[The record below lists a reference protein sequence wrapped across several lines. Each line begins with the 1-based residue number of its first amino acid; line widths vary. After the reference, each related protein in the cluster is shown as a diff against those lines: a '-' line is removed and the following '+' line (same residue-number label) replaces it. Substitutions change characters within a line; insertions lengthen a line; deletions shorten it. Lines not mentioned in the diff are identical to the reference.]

1 MEKSDKKRILT
12 RVLIVIAAL
21 TLLSCCFLGSTFAR
35 YVTSAGGSAQVNVAK
50 WDLSMTANGSTEVV
64 VGGDDARL
72 SPDDADWADD
82 GTDRI
87 HKHAG
92 ALAMT
97 IRNNG
102 DVAADVD
109 VTFSVKGYQD
119 TNSSWFTGWDAGKG
133 MTGGSEVPSELEAKT
148 TLKIQVAVTTSSTL
162 PAADA
167 SDWKDYGT
175 LSVKDVAAKGGVV
188 YVYIRAVWDTQDD
201 LGEATSDKID
211 TWLGENISAVVADIS
226 YSAVQASEL
235 PTPPPAP

>member
-35 YVTSAGGSAQVNVAK
+35 YVTNEDGTAQVKVAK
-50 WDLSMTANGSTEVV
+50 WDLSMAAEGSTEVV

-72 SPDDADWADD
+72 SPDAADFAD
-82 GTDRI
+82 GKNRI

-92 ALAMT
+92 ELAMT
-97 IRNNG
+97 ITNNG

-119 TNSSWFTGWDAGKG
+119 TSGRPFTNWSTDGIQGSGDA
-133 MTGGSEVPSELEAKT
+133 PSETEAT
-148 TLKIQVAVTTSSTL
+148 NTLKIQVAVTTSSTV
-162 PAADA
+162 PAEDA
-167 SDWKDYGT
+167 TDWKDYST
-175 LSVKDVAAKGGVV
+175 VSVNVAAKNGVV
-188 YVYIRAVWDTQDD
+188 YVYVRAVWETRDN
-201 LGEATSDKID
+201 LGEDISDKID

-226 YSAVQASEL
+226 YTATQSSEL
-235 PTPPPAP
+235 PTPPSSAP

>member
-21 TLLSCCFLGSTFAR
+21 TLLSCCFLGSTFAK
-35 YVTSAGGSAQVNVAK
+35 YVTNADGSAQVNVAK
-50 WDLSMTANGSTEVV
+50 WDLRMTANGSTEVV

-72 SPDDADWADD
+72 SPDVADFAD
-82 GTDRI
+82 GDRI

-97 IRNNG
+97 ITNNG
-102 DVAADVD
+102 EVAADVD

-119 TNSSWFTGWDAGKG
+119 TNGSWFANWSTSGIKNGEG
-133 MTGGSEVPSELEAKT
+133 VPSETEATT
-148 TLKIQVAVTTSSTL
+148 TLKIQVAVTTSLTL

-175 LSVKDVAAKGGVV
+175 VSVNNVAAKGGVV
-188 YVYIRAVWDTQDD
+188 YVYIRAVWDTMDD

-235 PTPPPAP
+235 PTT

>member
-35 YVTSAGGSAQVNVAK
+35 YVTNETGSAQVNVAK

-119 TNSSWFTGWDAGKG
+119 TNSSWFTGWSTNGIQDN
-133 MTGGSEVPSELEAKT
+133 EDVPSETEATT
-148 TLKIQVAVTTSSTL
+148 TLKIQVAVTKSSTL

-175 LSVKDVAAKGGVV
+175 LSVNDVAAKGGVV

-201 LGEATSDKID
+201 FGEATSDKID

-235 PTPPPAP
+235 PTPPPPAP

>member
-12 RVLIVIAAL
+12 RVLVVLAAL

-35 YVTSAGGSAQVNVAK
+35 YVTRANGSAQVNVAK

-64 VGGDDARL
+64 VGGNDARL
-72 SPDDADWADD
+72 SPDDADWAD
-82 GTDRI
+82 GKNRI

-109 VTFSVKGYQD
+109 VTFSVKGYQK
-119 TNSSWFTGWDAGKG
+119 TS
-133 MTGGSEVPSELEAKT
+133 GGSFTEWSTDGIQGNADAPSEEEATT
-148 TLKIQVAVTTSSTL
+148 TLKIQVAVTTSSSV
-162 PAADA
+162 PAENAT
-167 SDWKDYGT
+167 DWKDYGT
-175 LSVKDVAAKGGVV
+175 VPVNVAAGNGVV
-188 YVYIRAVWDTQDD
+188 YVYIRAVWDTLDD
-201 LGEATSDKID
+201 LGEDISDEID

-226 YSAVQASEL
+226 YTATQNSEMPD
-235 PTPPPAP
+235 PTPSAP

>member
-12 RVLIVIAAL
+12 RVLVVLAAL

-35 YVTSAGGSAQVNVAK
+35 YVTNADGSAQVNVAK
-50 WDLSMTANGSTEVV
+50 WDLIMTANGSTEVV
-64 VGGDDARL
+64 VGGDGAKL
-72 SPDDADWADD
+72 SPDAADWAD

-97 IRNNG
+97 ITNKG
-102 DVAADVD
+102 EVAADVD

-119 TNSSWFTGWDAGKG
+119 TNGSWFTGWSTSGIQNNEG
-133 MTGGSEVPSELEAKT
+133 VPSETEATT
-148 TLKIQVAVTTSSTL
+148 TLKIQVAVTTSLTL
-162 PAADA
+162 PAAGADE
-167 SDWKDYGT
+167 WKDYGT
-175 LSVKDVAAKGGVV
+175 VSVKNVAAKGGVV
-188 YVYIRAVWDTQDD
+188 YVYIRAVWDTDDD

-235 PTPPPAP
+235 PVQP

>member
-12 RVLIVIAAL
+12 RVLVVLAAL

-35 YVTSAGGSAQVNVAK
+35 YVTNASGSAQVGVAK
-50 WDLSMTANGSTEVV
+50 WDVSVTPSAALDVTVDANK
-64 VGGDDARL
+64 L

-97 IRNNG
+97 ITNKG

-119 TNSSWFTGWDAGKG
+119 TNGSWFTGWSTDGIKG
-133 MTGGSEVPSELEAKT
+133 NADVPSETEATT

-162 PAADA
+162 PAKDA
-167 SDWKDYGT
+167 SVWKDYGT
-175 LSVKDVAAKGGVV
+175 VPVNVAAKGGVV
-188 YVYIRAVWDTQDD
+188 YVYIRAVWDTMDD

-226 YSAVQASEL
+226 CSAVQASEL
-235 PTPPPAP
+235 PTT

>member
-35 YVTSAGGSAQVNVAK
+35 YVTSADGSAQVNVAK
-50 WDLSMTANGSTEVV
+50 WDLSMTANGNTAVV
-64 VGGDDARL
+64 VGGDDAKL
-72 SPDDADWADD
+72 SPDVADFAD
-82 GTDRI
+82 GNRI

-119 TNSSWFTGWDAGKG
+119 TNGSWFTGWSTSGIEND
-133 MTGGSEVPSELEAKT
+133 EDVPSETEAT
-148 TLKIQVAVTTSSTL
+148 STLKIQVAVTTSSTL

-175 LSVKDVAAKGGVV
+175 VSVNNVAAKGGVV
-188 YVYIRAVWDTQDD
+188 YVYIRAVWDTMDD

-235 PTPPPAP
+235 PTVQP

>member
-21 TLLSCCFLGSTFAR
+21 TLLSCCFLGSTFAK

-50 WDLSMTANGSTEVV
+50 WDLSMTANGNTAVV
-64 VGGDDARL
+64 VGGDDAKL
-72 SPDDADWADD
+72 SPDVADFAD
-82 GTDRI
+82 GNRI

-119 TNSSWFTGWDAGKG
+119 TNGSWFTGWSTSGIEND
-133 MTGGSEVPSELEAKT
+133 EDVPSETEAT
-148 TLKIQVAVTTSSTL
+148 STLKIQVAVTTSSTL

-175 LSVKDVAAKGGVV
+175 VSVNNVAAKGGVV
-188 YVYIRAVWDTQDD
+188 YVYIRAVWDTMDD

-235 PTPPPAP
+235 PTVQP

>member
-12 RVLIVIAAL
+12 RVLVVLAAL

-64 VGGDDARL
+64 VGGDGAKL

-97 IRNNG
+97 ITNNG
-102 DVAADVD
+102 DVAADVK

-119 TNSSWFTGWDAGKG
+119 TNDSWFTGWSTDGIQKN
-133 MTGGSEVPSELEAKT
+133 ERVPSETEATT

-167 SDWKDYGT
+167 SDWKDYST
-175 LSVKDVAAKGGVV
+175 VSANNVAANGGVV
-188 YVYIRAVWDTQDD
+188 YVYIRAVWDTMDN

-235 PTPPPAP
+235 PPPAQP

>member
-35 YVTSAGGSAQVNVAK
+35 YVTNADGSAQVNVAK
-50 WDLSMTANGSTEVV
+50 WDLSMTASGSTEVV
-64 VGGDDARL
+64 VGGENAKL
-72 SPDDADWADD
+72 SPDDADLTD

-119 TNSSWFTGWDAGKG
+119 TNGSWFTGWSTSGIEND
-133 MTGGSEVPSELEAKT
+133 EDVPSETEAT
-148 TLKIQVAVTTSSTL
+148 STLKIQVAVTTSSTL

-175 LSVKDVAAKGGVV
+175 VSENNVAAKGGVV
-188 YVYIRAVWDTQDD
+188 YVYIRAVWDTMDD

-226 YSAVQASEL
+226 YTATQNSEMPD
-235 PTPPPAP
+235 PTPSAP

>member
-21 TLLSCCFLGSTFAR
+21 TLLSCCFLGSTFAK
-35 YVTSAGGSAQVNVAK
+35 YVTNASGSAQVNVAK

-64 VGGDDARL
+64 VGGDGAKL
-72 SPDDADWADD
+72 SPDDADWAD

-97 IRNNG
+97 ITNNG
-102 DVAADVD
+102 DVAADVE

-119 TNSSWFTGWDAGKG
+119 TNGSWFTGWDTDKG

-167 SDWKDYGT
+167 DDWKDYGT
-175 LSVKDVAAKGGVV
+175 VPADNVAAKGGVV
-188 YVYIRAVWDTQDD
+188 YVYIRAVWDTMDD
-201 LGEATSDKID
+201 LKETTSDKID
-211 TWLGENISAVVADIS
+211 TWLGEHISAVVADIS
-226 YSAVQASEL
+226 YSAVQAYEA
-235 PTPPPAP
+235 PATSAP